1 MADNDPRAVL
11 AALARYPPLPAAD
24 GRVAAV
30 GGFVRDV
37 WLGREPRHLDVVIE
51 GDPVEFARGLGGE
64 LVVHEPFGTA
74 SASGPG
80 WHVDVAAARSE
91 RYPSPGALPLVARAT
106 IEEDLPRRDFTANA
120 IAVTLEGRV
129 IAPAN
134 ALEDLAARTL
144 RVFHDASFAE
154 DPTRIVRLE
163 RFAARLAFAIEPH
176 TAALAAG
183 AGFEMLSGSRLG
195 GELRLTFAEPDPVTV
210 LAALAGRLP
219 IVVDRELLDIAL
231 ELAPADAD
239 RAMLLLGAVAR
250 EDAWLA
256 TLELTARE
264 RALARA
270 VRDARGPGGTTPSAL
285 WRAWHLTPVEAVAV
299 AGARGDR
306 DAARRWIEEL
316 RTVTLE
322 IGGEDLLA
330 AGVAQGPEIGRRL
343 ERTLARKLDGE
354 LAAGRD
360 AELADALADEEA

>member
-37 WLGREPRHLDVVIE
+37 WLGREPRELDLVIE
-51 GDPVEFARGLGGE
+51 GDPVAFARGLGGE
-64 LVVHEPFGTA
+64 LVVHEPFSTA

-80 WHVDVAAARSE
+80 WRVDVAAARSE
-91 RYPSPGALPLVARAT
+91 RYPSPGALPIVARAT

-129 IAPAN
+129 IAAPN
-134 ALEDLAARTL
+134 AVEDLAARTL
-144 RVFHDASFAE
+144 RVFHDASFLD

-163 RFAARLAFAIEPH
+163 RLAARLGFAIEPH

-183 AGFEMLSGSRLG
+183 AGVETLSGSRLG
-195 GELRLTFAEPDPVTV
+195 GELRLIFDEPDPLSV
-210 LAALAGRLP
+210 LSALAGRLP
-219 IVVDRELLDIAL
+219 ITVDRRLLDVAL
-231 ELAPADAD
+231 ELAPPDAN
-239 RAMLLLGAVAR
+239 RAMLVLGAVAR
-250 EDAWLA
+250 DDAWLA
-256 TLELTARE
+256 TLELSSHE
-264 RALARA
+264 RALVRA
-270 VRDARGPGGTTPSAL
+270 VHDARVPAQTTPSAL
-285 WRAWHLTPVEAVAV
+285 WRAWRLTPVEAVAV

-316 RTVTLE
+316 RDVTLE

-330 AGVAQGPEIGRRL
+330 AGVAQGPQIGRRL
-343 ERTLARKLDGE
+343 ARTLTRKLDGE
-354 LAAGRD
+354 VAGGRD
-360 AELADALADEEA
+360 AELADALTDEET